1 MLMRDSRAE
10 KIPTAIL
17 MPHRRYLLLSRT
29 DSATSTIALSSI
41 VTMSMRTREISPM
54 IQQTDNHEPFVVEV
68 WGKLAGVV
76 LKKGDAFRFHAIAPP
91 FLALDGAEFAKPGL
105 ARLAAARLD
114 PHTRDA
120 GRSLGSASHSASS
133 LPL

>member
-1 MLMRDSRAE
+1 MMQ
-10 KIPTAIL
+10 P
-17 MPHRRYLLLSRT
+17 
-29 DSATSTIALSSI
+29 IA
-41 VTMSMRTREISPM
+41 
-54 IQQTDNHEPFVVEV
+54 EPFIVEV

-76 LKKGDAFRFHAIAPP
+76 LKEGGAFRFHAVAPP
-91 FLALDGAEFAKPGL
+91 FRELDGAEFSIPGF

-114 PHTRDA
+114 PHTRDPHTLDG

>member
-1 MLMRDSRAE
+1 
-10 KIPTAIL
+10 
-17 MPHRRYLLLSRT
+17 
-29 DSATSTIALSSI
+29 
-41 VTMSMRTREISPM
+41 M

-91 FLALDGAEFAKPGL
+91 FLELDGAEFAKPGL

-114 PHTRDA
+114 PHTRALDG
-120 GRSLGSASHSASS
+120 GRSLGSASHFASS